1 MSFEF
6 TSNEE
11 FDYIDK
17 DNKPLNVSW
26 NLDDDEVE
34 IISVE
39 FLDKDGVTAVIDG
52 DDMWDNHYDLTED
65 IVNYIHNEF
74 IESEDFWLTKMGYD
88 F

>member
-17 DNKPLNVSW
+17 DNKPLIVSW
-26 NLDDDEVE
+26 NLDDDEIE

-39 FLDKDGVTAVIDG
+39 FSSDKIVDG

>member
-17 DNKPLNVSW
+17 DNKPLIVSW
-26 NLDDDEVE
+26 NLDDDEIE

-39 FLDKDGVTAVIDG
+39 FSSDKIVDG

-74 IESEDFWLTKMGYD
+74 IESEDFWLTKHGYD

>member
-1 MSFEF
+1 MSFQF

-17 DNKPLNVSW
+17 DNKPLIVSW
-26 NLDDDEVE
+26 NLDDDEIE

-39 FLDKDGVTAVIDG
+39 FSSDKIVDG

>member
-17 DNKPLNVSW
+17 DNKPLTVSW

-65 IVNYIHNEF
+65 IVSYIHNEF
-74 IESEDFWLTKMGYD
+74 LESEDFWLTKHGYD